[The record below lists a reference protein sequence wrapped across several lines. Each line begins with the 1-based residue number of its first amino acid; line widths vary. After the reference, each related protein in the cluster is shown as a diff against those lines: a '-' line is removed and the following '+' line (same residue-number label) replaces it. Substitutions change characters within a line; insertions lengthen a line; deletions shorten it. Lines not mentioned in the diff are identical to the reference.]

1 MTRTAPV
8 LVAALLV
15 VGTLAAFP
23 VAGLAAQTTDTAT
36 EGTATESTETA
47 TEQANES
54 ENASVPPGAQ
64 LSGVV
69 GVGEA
74 ELEGDV
80 ESRAYGIQVA
90 QAKTNDSKADVV
102 AERLNATEKRLEEL
116 EDRKEELDEARAN
129 GSMSEGTYRAK
140 VAAVHARTQSV
151 ERLANQTNETAQGL
165 PADLLE
171 QKGINATAIQTLK
184 DRASELSGPE
194 TAAVA
199 RTIAGENAGQGNGP
213 QMAGERGPGQGNDN
227 ASDARPGNGANQS
240 QGDGM
245 DSAKDDGP
253 NEVQGNETVTETGG
267 TESGGSGTASD
278 ETDGSPGNGDG
289 NGQAGR

>member
-23 VAGLAAQTTDTAT
+23 VAGLAAQTD
-36 EGTATESTETA
+36 TATESTATEVTETE

-54 ENASVPPGAQ
+54 ENASIAPGAQ

-102 AERLNATEKRLEEL
+102 AERLNATEKRLDEL

-129 GSMSEGTYRAK
+129 GSMSEGTYQAK

-165 PADLLE
+165 PAELLE

-194 TAAVA
+194 TAAIA

-213 QMAGERGPGQGNDN
+213 QMAGERGQGLGNDN

-245 DSAKDDGP
+245 NSA
-253 NEVQGNETVTETGG
+253 QGNETVTETAGN
-267 TESGGSGTASD
+267 ESVTSETATD
-278 ETDGSPGNGDG
+278 ETDGGPGNDNG
-289 NGQAGR
+289 NEQAGR